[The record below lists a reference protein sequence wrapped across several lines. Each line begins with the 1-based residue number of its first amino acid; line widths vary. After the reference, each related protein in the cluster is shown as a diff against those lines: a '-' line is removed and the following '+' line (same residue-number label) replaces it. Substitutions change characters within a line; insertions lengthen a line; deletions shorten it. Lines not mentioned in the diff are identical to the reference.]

1 MYKCPTCGKKT
12 REKDYTN
19 SIRQIREAMDKKTL
33 DAIDS
38 VFTLLSGVEV
48 ESFKNGFFNEIK
60 EIQQIIIRRG
70 VDIFKN
76 KRLHESGYGI
86 KYLLGIIKGEDK
98 TYEKRKEFEKKYLD
112 RLPPSRSKPTS

>member
-48 ESFKNGFFNEIK
+48 ESFKNVFFNEIK

>member
-48 ESFKNGFFNEIK
+48 ESFKNVFFNEIK

-112 RLPPSRSKPTS
+112 RLPPSRSKPIS

>member
-38 VFTLLSGVEV
+38 VFTLLSGVDV
-48 ESFKNGFFNEIK
+48 ESFKNVFFNEIK

>member
-48 ESFKNGFFNEIK
+48 ESFKNVFFN
-60 EIQQIIIRRG
+60 
-70 VDIFKN
+70 
-76 KRLHESGYGI
+76 
-86 KYLLGIIKGEDK
+86 
-98 TYEKRKEFEKKYLD
+98 
-112 RLPPSRSKPTS
+112 

>member
-48 ESFKNGFFNEIK
+48 ESFKNVFFNEIK
-60 EIQQIIIRRG
+60 
-70 VDIFKN
+70 
-76 KRLHESGYGI
+76 
-86 KYLLGIIKGEDK
+86 
-98 TYEKRKEFEKKYLD
+98 
-112 RLPPSRSKPTS
+112 